1 MSGGACGDEVQ
12 SSAYFPRP
20 DHDLRLN
27 VAKVAYSHSN
37 QVSRIRHN
45 ISLLRA
51 ACTFLLDITNEQ
63 CFAIFGTL
71 KTENAEWREREN

>member
-37 QVSRIRHN
+37 QVSRIF
-45 ISLLRA
+45 ITSVSLT
-51 ACTFLLDITNEQ
+51 CDVHFFI
-63 CFAIFGTL
+63 I
-71 KTENAEWREREN
+71 